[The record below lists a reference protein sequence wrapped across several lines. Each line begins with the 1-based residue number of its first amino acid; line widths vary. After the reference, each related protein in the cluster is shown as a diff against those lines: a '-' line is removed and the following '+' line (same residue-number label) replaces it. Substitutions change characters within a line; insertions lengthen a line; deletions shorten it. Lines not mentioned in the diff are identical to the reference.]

1 MLKFLIREKFD
12 LQPREL
18 STYTKVPRI
27 GELSGALQLFAVRH
41 GSQGT
46 VAWGV
51 HNTVQSGPAYYSKR
65 ARILFKLGPQRL
77 FTGGPTR
84 LVLFKVAHKGV
95 HRWAHKAVH
104 KWGPLFFLLFP
115 SYANLHL
122 FLFLT

>member
-1 MLKFLIREKFD
+1 MLNFLIRKKFD

-27 GELSGALQLFAVRH
+27 GELSGAVQLFAGPTWVPRYC
-41 GSQGT
+41 S
-46 VAWGV
+46 VGV

-65 ARILFKLGPQRL
+65 ARILFNLAPQRL